1 MDCLFPLKGKID
13 LIWGGEKKTFTHW
26 LNPKKNSSV
35 ISKSKY
41 FEGFFISMKSL
52 SMTHNSNTGNLSR
65 LCSTFHPMTAGIGSS
80 PAATLRQLSGL
91 DGSTEFS
98 IFVFASMRGPNMQ
111 MDLH

>member
-1 MDCLFPLKGKID
+1 MDCLFPLKGKTD